1 MLKKDNAAYTRGS
14 IRGTMIKTGF
24 AMLAGTLAMSGY
36 NIADTY
42 FVGRLGKS
50 PLAAMGFTFP
60 VIMLIGCLF
69 HGLASGVMTI
79 SAQALGGGRRA
90 KAARLVTSGLLL
102 IFLIS
107 IMLAL
112 LGMSTTGWI
121 FERFGAT
128 GETLGQVKGYM
139 NIWYFGCATASLSM
153 TGNDLL
159 IAAGDSK
166 VASGMM
172 IVGMLVNVI
181 FDPLLIFGWGPVP
194 AMGIRGAALATIGS
208 QLVATVAVLWL
219 LYRRHGLLRFERIP
233 WRRLRSSWK
242 LVVRFAVPASIGM
255 LMMPIG
261 SAIITRI
268 TASFGDTAV
277 AATAAA
283 GRLEMIAFIFP
294 MAIGIPLLSMVGQN
308 YGARLYGRIR
318 ICRRFSMRFAFLFL
332 LAMAV
337 VYFFTAPVLVRFF
350 SPDRDVQKIMT
361 LCMYIIPWGFGMIEI
376 HRYAGFFFTGCGRP
390 SVSAWLNALR
400 ILGLMIPLSLLALHL
415 RSLEALFAA
424 RLAADVLAGGIGF
437 CLAKRMVNRLPA
449 DGQPPPPS
457 AAPLKFSRFLPN
469 RLQAFATAQAR
480 IDGAGDTQ

>member
-14 IRGTMIKTGF
+14 IEGTMLKTGF

-42 FVGRLGKS
+42 FVGQLGKS

-69 HGLASGVMTI
+69 HGLASGVMTT
-79 SAQALGGGRRA
+79 SAQALGGGRKS
-90 KAARLVTSGLLL
+90 KAAKLVTSGVLL
-102 IFLIS
+102 IFAIS
-107 IMLAL
+107 LVLAL

-121 FERFGAT
+121 FEKFGAT
-128 GETLGQVKGYM
+128 GETLEQVKGYM

-172 IVGMLVNVI
+172 IVGMIINVF
-181 FDPLLIFGWGPVP
+181 FDPLFIFGWGPVP

-208 QLVATVAVLWL
+208 QLVATIAVLTI

-233 WRRLRSSWK
+233 WKRLKSSWK
-242 LVVRFAVPASIGM
+242 LIIRFAVPAAIGM

-268 TASFGDTAV
+268 TAAFGDTAV

-283 GRLEMIAFIFP
+283 GRLEMVAFIFP
-294 MAIGIPLLSMVGQN
+294 MALGIPLLSMVGQN
-308 YGARLYGRIR
+308 YGARLYSRIR
-318 ICRRFSMRFAFLFL
+318 VCRRFSMRFAFLFL

-337 VYFFTAPVLVRFF
+337 IYFFTAPVLVRFF

-376 HRYAGFFFTGCGRP
+376 HRYSGFFFTGCGRP
-390 SVSAWLNALR
+390 AVAAWLNALR
-400 ILGLMIPLSLLALHL
+400 ILGHTTPLELHTLSLHSALPIY
-415 RSLEALFAA
+415 AA
-424 RLAADVLAGGIGF
+424 RLIADVLAGGIGF
-437 CLAKRMVNRLPA
+437 WLARRMTRQLPE
-449 DGQPPPPS
+449 DGMPPPVY
-457 AAPLKFSRFLPN
+457 APVSWSRFLPN
-469 RLQAFATAQAR
+469 RLQAFAAAQAHV
-480 IDGAGDTQ
+480 DSASDTQ

>member
-112 LGMSTTGWI
+112 LGMSTTDWI

-172 IVGMLVNVI
+172 IVGMLVNVL

-308 YGARLYGRIR
+308 YGARLYERIR

-400 ILGLMIPLSLLALHL
+400 ILGLMIPLSLLALYLH
-415 RSLEALFAA
+415 SLEALFAA

-469 RLQAFATAQAR
+469 RLQALATAQAQ
-480 IDGAGDTQ
+480 IDSASDTQ